1 MSGRPRSAKTSPL
14 VRLLQDEVKQRGITG
29 YGLMKSTGL
38 PLRTVQR
45 FLGGQGSPTISTVET
60 IAASLDVVIEIRRLK
75 GQRGNPMA

>member
-1 MSGRPRSAKTSPL
+1 
-14 VRLLQDEVKQRGITG
+14 
-29 YGLMKSTGL
+29 MKSTGL